1 MCVTWD
7 SQHAMC
13 ALGAHHAWRGRG
25 IVCIVVCVTTHV
37 TSTCELTP
45 NATLASCDD
54 LLVLH
59 VMDEMHATVSI
70 DLFNRPSMHTV
81 DYVPASCYCSLSL
94 SP

>member
-1 MCVTWD
+1 MQCV
-7 SQHAMC
+7 HLVHIMHGEAV
-13 ALGAHHAWRGRG
+13 ALFVLLYASRRMSLPRA
-25 IVCIVVCVTTHV
+25 T
-37 TSTCELTP
+37 ELTP

-59 VMDEMHATVSI
+59 VMDKMHATVSI